1 MRNLLIALTLFAVTI
16 ALPTRLVAQES
27 IAKPSGPV
35 IRLEPA
41 KMDLGSIQL
50 SQLSDEHGKVRFE
63 VFNDGTKPLLLKKVS
78 RCCGTD
84 IKSYTQGPIL
94 PGKSGEILVE
104 FRIEPKL
111 QAISRT
117 VTVLSNAENGAE
129 IKAPIVGNVIKDAG
143 PGRRL

>member
-1 MRNLLIALTLFAVTI
+1 M
-16 ALPTRLVAQES
+16 
-27 IAKPSGPV
+27 
-35 IRLEPA
+35 
-41 KMDLGSIQL
+41 
-50 SQLSDEHGKVRFE
+50 
-63 VFNDGTKPLLLKKVS
+63 
-78 RCCGTD
+78 
-84 IKSYTQGPIL
+84 
-94 PGKSGEILVE
+94 E